1 MLGQPV
7 GLSQRLRLLPMAI
20 FNLLDVFR
28 CVDPKDLDTW
38 QTKIFDHLKRLQLQE
53 EAVGVVDYPRPV
65 RTLSTG
71 LGRIDF
77 LIG

>member
-1 MLGQPV
+1 
-7 GLSQRLRLLPMAI
+7 MAI

-38 QTKIFDHLKRLQLQE
+38 QTMILYHLKQLELQE

-65 RTLSTG
+65 RILSTG
-71 LGRIDF
+71 LGRVDF
-77 LIG
+77 LFG